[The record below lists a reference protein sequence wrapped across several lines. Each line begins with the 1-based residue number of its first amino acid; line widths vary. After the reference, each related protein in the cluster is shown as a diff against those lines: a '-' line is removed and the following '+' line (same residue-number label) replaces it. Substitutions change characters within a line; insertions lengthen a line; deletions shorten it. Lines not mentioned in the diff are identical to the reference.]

1 MEQEHVNSVVNAMSS
16 LFREPFFE
24 GGRAKGTLHIQFR
37 FFFGKKNLRWGVEVG
52 VVPPFGPFK
61 GLLVHLK

>member
-16 LFREPFFE
+16 LFREPVLE
-24 GGRAKGTLHIQFR
+24 GGRVKGTLQFR
-37 FFFGKKNLRWGVEVG
+37 LFFGKIIYVGGVG

>member
-16 LFREPFFE
+16 LFREPVLE
-24 GGRAKGTLHIQFR
+24 GGRAKGTLQFR
-37 FFFGKKNLRWGVEVG
+37 LFFGKKNLRWGG
-52 VVPPFGPFK
+52 GGGGCTLFGPSK

>member
-16 LFREPFFE
+16 LFREPVLE
-24 GGRAKGTLHIQFR
+24 GGRAKGTLQFR
-37 FFFGKKNLRWGVEVG
+37 LFFGKINLCLGDG
-52 VVPPFGPFK
+52 GGVPPFGPFK